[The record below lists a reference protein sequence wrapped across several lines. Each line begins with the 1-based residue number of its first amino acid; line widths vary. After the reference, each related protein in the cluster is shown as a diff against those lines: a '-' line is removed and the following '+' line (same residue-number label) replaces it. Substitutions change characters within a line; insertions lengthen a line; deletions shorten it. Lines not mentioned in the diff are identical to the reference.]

1 MTGNG
6 AVLDLCRPFPDGNG
20 IDDLTAVM
28 SAIMGVPRAADP
40 PLGTQVLHQL
50 LFQHSAGLNE
60 QAAVNGFVGHA
71 QASVLGILILQPSGN
86 LLRRPVQNQFTRNQ
100 LPQRAVTSQ
109 QTGLGPPG
117 RLPGLLIGIV
127 GSILRPPAMAG
138 HLPAYRRHRSL
149 QTLRDLTER
158 RSASDPAGD
167 VLALCQCK
175 YSQRTPTGGRSNPA
189 MTRQQEV
196 NDHMTLAEGPP
207 NLV

>member
-1 MTGNG
+1 MEMASTIWPR
-6 AVLDLCRPFPDGNG
+6 DCPR
-20 IDDLTAVM
+20 T
-28 SAIMGVPRAADP
+28 PRAADP
-40 PLGTQVLHQL
+40 PLRPQVPHQL

-60 QAAVNGFVGHA
+60 QATVNGFVGHA

-86 LLRRPVQNQFTRNQ
+86 LLRGPVQKQFTRNQ

-127 GSILRPPAMAG
+127 GSIRRSPAMAG
-138 HLPAYRRHRSL
+138 DLPAHRRGRTL
-149 QTLRDLTER
+149 QTSGDCTER

-167 VLALCQCK
+167 ILSLGQREC
-175 YSQRTPTGGRSNPA
+175 SQRTPTGGRSNPA

-196 NDHMTLAEGPP
+196 NDHMTLVEGPSD
-207 NLV
+207 LV